1 MLKNNKNASDSLVAS
16 CYVCALGAFG
26 AFFRWLQMQVARDS
40 ETGLINPSILN
51 IILPLIIVA
60 AVVVLWLHTKAM
72 DKDGK
77 VYPTGMSEALRGISI
92 VYIIA
97 AYIIAAVT
105 VIGGIMT
112 IINSS
117 LDAQRGLYALLAA
130 LAILSGL
137 SFPLVCNASRKHY
150 SPGLVSIF
158 MAIPVIMYCV
168 WLIVCYRANANNPN
182 LWSYAIEILAVCS
195 SIIAFMRT
203 AGYAFGKSAP
213 RRACYMC
220 QLAAFMCITTLADSR
235 YMGLELILVGTAGML
250 LIEGWLIIKN
260 RCLPEEL
267 PKPKPVK
274 KPSAETEQETDVVIE
289 AGSTED
295 NPEPTLQ
302 APTRRPKESA
312 KPSDAIDEI
321 INEYKE

>member
-1 MLKNNKNASDSLVAS
+1 MLKNNQNANDSLVAS

-26 AFFRWLQMQVARDS
+26 AFFRWLQMQIARDS

-60 AVVVLWLHTKAM
+60 AVVVLFLRTRAM

-77 VYPTGMSEALRGISI
+77 VFPTGMSEALRGISI

-97 AYIIAAVT
+97 AYIIAAIT

-112 IINSS
+112 VVNSS

-130 LAILSGL
+130 LAVLSGI

-150 SPGLVSIF
+150 SPGLVSIC
-158 MAIPVIMYCV
+158 MSVPVIMYCV
-168 WLIVCYRANANNPN
+168 WLVVCYRSNANNPN
-182 LWSYAIEILAVCS
+182 LWSYAIEILAVCC
-195 SIIAFMRT
+195 IILALMLT

-213 RRACYMC
+213 KKACYMC

-250 LIEGWLIIKN
+250 LLEGWLIIKN

-267 PKPKPVK
+267 PKHEPKVEPKPE
-274 KPSAETEQETDVVIE
+274 AEPETDVVIE
-289 AGSTED
+289 AGSD
-295 NPEPTLQ
+295 GDSPEPTLQ
-302 APTRRPKESA
+302 APTRRPKDGA
-312 KPSDAIDEI
+312 RQDNAVDEI
-321 INEYKE
+321 IKEYKK